1 MDKKEVVK
9 IRKHSNYDWEWF
21 ESKAPFKK
29 IMAEECD
36 LQIVKKIHYSY
47 VICGNIISDNKY
59 FIKVDYQVFKN
70 NFHKIKRR
78 LLNTNICRKNIDV
91 KEFVEN
97 IKCNKS
103 DLCDLIMTACI
114 KNASGI
120 FQWKFE

>member
-1 MDKKEVVK
+1 
-9 IRKHSNYDWEWF
+9 
-21 ESKAPFKK
+21 
-29 IMAEECD
+29 MAEECD
-36 LQIVKKIHYSY
+36 LQIVKKIHYYY
-47 VICGNIISDNKY
+47 VICGNLISDNKY

-91 KEFVEN
+91 KEFVED

-103 DLCDLIMTACI
+103 DLCDLIMTSCI